1 MPIVFLLLP
10 HLCLIRLRLF
20 CYSQTNAYAL
30 DGHLLVFSAMRRLM
44 LMPLMGIYG
53 VFCYTQTDAYGQWPS
68 SFPPP
73 TPCAPERL
81 ADVPVCCGGMALCS
95 VPLRCQV

>member
-20 CYSQTNAYAL
+20 CYSQTDAYAI

-44 LMPLMGIYG
+44 LMASGHLLSRPRPPAHLNVWPTFLYVVVVWHWLRSSPVSG
-53 VFCYTQTDAYGQWPS
+53 V
-68 SFPPP
+68 
-73 TPCAPERL
+73 
-81 ADVPVCCGGMALCS
+81 V
-95 VPLRCQV
+95 